1 MRSETKNK
9 SKLIFLTQ
17 VGAGQGVQDGLVWK
31 SLEWR
36 IAA

>member
-1 MRSETKNK
+1 MRNETKNK
-9 SKLIFLTQ
+9 SKLALLTQ
-17 VGAGQGVQDGLVWK
+17 VGAGQGVLDRLVWK